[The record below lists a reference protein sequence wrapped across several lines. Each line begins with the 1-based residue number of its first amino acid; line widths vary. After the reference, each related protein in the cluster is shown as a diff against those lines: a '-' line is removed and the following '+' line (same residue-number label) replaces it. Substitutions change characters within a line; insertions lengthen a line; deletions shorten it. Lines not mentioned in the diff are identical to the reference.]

1 MSGKIGIYTNGNS
14 GEAPIGFLGRYGI
27 VTSSTD
33 TFVLT
38 LTYTVPDPADA
49 LIELAAVR
57 STFYGDP
64 HVSPVS
70 ERCSSL
76 CRTPD
81 QIIVCLLS
89 L

>member
-57 STFYGDP
+57 STLYTG
-64 HVSPVS
+64 VS
-70 ERCSSL
+70 R
-76 CRTPD
+76 
-81 QIIVCLLS
+81 I
-89 L
+89 